1 MNRRKLLSRIRVSG
15 GSSGRLRSS
24 DLADVFL
31 ENGQE
36 RGSDETQAL
45 LDSWSLHVGGGQ
57 FEEYDFP
64 GVSPSILAEYR
75 STQQRLAGRPRVS
88 GVDGQRSV
96 GSGRR
101 SPIRRLLSILG
112 VVLSVLLLTAA
123 SAHAKPREWVTICRH
138 IVQPRESVYSIAR
151 AYGVSPSAIA
161 THNGLSKPNLIYTG
175 QVLAIPDVYA
185 SLPSGPTSARQCSP
199 ETPVSPCTAY
209 HTVAR
214 GKNLYRISL
223 RYGVSM
229 WRIAERNDIFNLNLI
244 TTGDVLCIP

>member
-1 MNRRKLLSRIRVSG
+1 MNRRKLLSMISVSG
-15 GSSGRLRSS
+15 DSSGRLRS
-24 DLADVFL
+24 
-31 ENGQE
+31 
-36 RGSDETQAL
+36 
-45 LDSWSLHVGGGQ
+45 
-57 FEEYDFP
+57 P
-64 GVSPSILAEYR
+64 LAENW
-75 STQQRLAGRPRVS
+75 STQQQPAGKPRVS
-88 GVDGQRSV
+88 GVDGQRSA
-96 GSGRR
+96 GAGRI
-101 SPIRRLLSILG
+101 SPIRRFLSVLG
-112 VVLSVLLLTAA
+112 LVVSVLLLAAA
-123 SAHAKPREWVTICRH
+123 SVEAKPNEWTTICRH
-138 IVQPRESVYSIAR
+138 VVQPRESVYSIAR